1 MAGRRIALVLDGDT
15 DQIAAHVAEVAHGLV
30 ARGDRVTIV
39 GPAAERVLG
48 DTGARFLNVEIPS
61 GVHLLGDAKAVWA
74 LRSAM
79 HGPAGGA
86 PDVVHAFGPRAGL
99 AALLSK
105 SKPVPLV
112 VSWWKDVD
120 TPAAGAVPRV
130 LGQADRAVARGA
142 DVCLCGSPDLVT
154 AVLRMGSRDAR
165 QLELTVG
172 QAVGSAAAEAGEP
185 DAAARLDALYRE
197 LTGY

>member
-15 DQIAAHVAEVAHGLV
+15 DGIAAHVSETASGLI

-39 GPAAERVLG
+39 GPAADAVLS

-79 HGPAGGA
+79 RGPAGGA

-105 SKPVPLV
+105 SKNVPLV
-112 VSWWKDVD
+112 VSWWKDVEVD
-120 TPAAGAVPRV
+120 SSGAVPRV

-142 DVCLCGSPDLVT
+142 DVCLCATSDLVPG
-154 AVLRMGSRDAR
+154 VLRMGARDAR
-165 QLELTVG
+165 HLESTVREP
-172 QAVGSAAAEAGEP
+172 AGSGAPGIENADP
-185 DAAARLDALYRE
+185 VDRLDAVYRE